1 MLESAGAKKTKALF
15 TWRRRGGKS
24 GEKNNMVTPIQ
35 KEILSRAVEYGTA
48 TLHEAVGRKGA
59 LPHRIK
65 PIAPGMKVAGP
76 AVTVSSPPM
85 DNLMLHQAI
94 YVAEPG
100 SVLVVE
106 VNRGYEGGY
115 WGEIMTIAAQQR
127 NIAGLVIDGCVR
139 DGDLIEQLGFPVF
152 ARGLAIRGT
161 DKQGGGHIN
170 WPILVGDITINP
182 GDLIVGDRDGVVAL
196 AAAEIKTAM
205 EAAEKRQAKEEQ
217 TKNALRSGKSTLA
230 IYSWPPAS
238 GR

>member
-1 MLESAGAKKTKALF
+1 M
-15 TWRRRGGKS
+15 
-24 GEKNNMVTPIQ
+24 TPSINAAA
-35 KEILSRAVEYGTA
+35 ISRAIHFGTA
-48 TLHEAVGRKGA
+48 TLHEAMGRRGA
-59 LPHRIK
+59 LPHHIK
-65 PIAPGMKVAGP
+65 PISPRMKIAGP

-139 DGDLIEQLGFPVF
+139 DADPIEHLGFPVF
-152 ARGLAIRGT
+152 SRGLSVRGT

-170 WPILVGDITINP
+170 WPIVVGDITVNP
-182 GDLIVGDRDGVVAL
+182 GDLVVGDRDGVIVVP
-196 AAAEIKTAM
+196 AAEISSAL
-205 EAAEKRQAKEEQ
+205 EAAQKREAKEEQ
-217 TKNALRSGKSTLA
+217 TKKNIIAGKSTLA
-230 IYSWPPAS
+230 IYGWPPAKLNN
-238 GR
+238 

>member
-1 MLESAGAKKTKALF
+1 M
-15 TWRRRGGKS
+15 
-24 GEKNNMVTPIQ
+24 TPSIDATA
-35 KEILSRAVEYGTA
+35 ISRAIHFGTA
-48 TLHEAVGRKGA
+48 TLHEATGRKGA
-59 LPHRIK
+59 LPHHIK
-65 PIAPGMKVAGP
+65 PISPRMKIAGP

-139 DGDLIEQLGFPVF
+139 DADPIEHLGFPVF
-152 ARGLAIRGT
+152 SRGLSVRGT

-170 WPILVGDITINP
+170 WPIVVGDITVNP
-182 GDLIVGDRDGVVAL
+182 GDLVVGDRDGVVVVP
-196 AAAEIKTAM
+196 AAEISSAL
-205 EAAEKRQAKEEQ
+205 EAAQKREAKEEQ
-217 TKNALRSGKSTLA
+217 TKKNIIAGKSTLA
-230 IYSWPPAS
+230 IYGWPSAKLNN
-238 GR
+238 